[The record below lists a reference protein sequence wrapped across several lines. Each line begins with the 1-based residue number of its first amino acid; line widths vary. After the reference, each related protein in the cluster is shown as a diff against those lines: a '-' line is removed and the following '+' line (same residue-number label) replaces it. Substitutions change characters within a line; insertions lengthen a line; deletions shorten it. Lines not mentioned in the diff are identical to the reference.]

1 MRAEGDFNRD
11 RAELFEALGH
21 PTRIRILQALSSAP
35 LGFSELKREA
45 GIESNGL
52 MAFHLGKLEGLV
64 KATPGGS
71 YALTDDGRE
80 ALRNIVANASPG
92 NNGFAKKINRKK
104 TTILAIALVFT
115 IIVSGV
121 LAWNGYTAAR
131 LNQLNAAVE
140 YVRFDFARITD
151 VALYQNT
158 TTDRGS
164 LEFAWEMFCNNPTD
178 GRLHVDITH
187 FEAEIPTNGTS
198 FISISEG
205 PIAYVCKGSVEPHSI
220 TLMSGLITMNT
231 SLGRAVQLMDF
242 FSSNGVNITR
252 IIAYASFKTDFQYVS
267 TERTLSTMED
277 DIYLYGVPHVIER

>member
-1 MRAEGDFNRD
+1 MGAEGDFNRD

-21 PTRIRILQALSSAP
+21 PTRIRILQALSGAP

-104 TTILAIALVFT
+104 TTILAIALVFA

-121 LAWNGYTAAR
+121 LAWNGYCATR

-140 YVRFDFARITD
+140 HVRFDFARITD
-151 VALYQNT
+151 VTLYENMT
-158 TTDRGS
+158 SGEGD
-164 LEFAWEMFCNNPTD
+164 LVFIWEMYCNNPTD
-178 GRLHVDITH
+178 GRL
-187 FEAEIPTNGTS
+187 FAEIIHIDIAIPLWGNH
-198 FISISEG
+198 SIVLSDYDIG
-205 PIAYVCKGSVEPHSI
+205 INALIEPHSKS
-220 TLMSGLITMNT
+220 LMTGIL
-231 SLGRAVQLMDF
+231 VMDT
-242 FSSNGVNITR
+242 N
-252 IIAYASFKTDFQYVS
+252 
-267 TERTLSTMED
+267 LSRSD
-277 DIYLYGVPHVIER
+277 PD